1 MDETGIFSRGF
12 TGERE
17 RMRGKSIFK
26 QLLIPMMTIICTL
39 AIALVAVILVIFT
52 TSYEKDIY
60 SKNQD
65 MSNLLANQI
74 ASFMDGAYSVNQA
87 LSENPSV
94 LTMDT
99 EIQTPILEQC
109 VANNSYLD
117 LIYIQGTDG
126 MQTGRSS
133 GDLAD
138 RSTRWWFTQ
147 TMSDKVSFIS
157 KSYYSVATGATC
169 TSIFF
174 PMYSDGEMIGVY
186 AADLKLD
193 FLQSLIGEYSN
204 EENGRISFVID
215 GEGAVVAHP
224 DIMQIEELYN
234 YKNLTRTVSVK
245 DSAGNV
251 ATDADGNVVTEEYP
265 LEVSEGFKQVIAQ
278 VMAGNSGSTKVSY
291 DGATYYA
298 SYAAIP
304 LKGESESWSLI
315 TLHRKSA
322 AMSMVNSLLIITVI
336 ISLVVIAAAIF
347 IVIYLARRLTA
358 PVVSM
363 TGLMKEA
370 SDGDF
375 SIQADVSSQN
385 EVGQLAQSFNIM
397 AGKIS
402 SVLVRIMD
410 SIKELLQCSGKLRDM
425 ETNIITISGALNEI
439 SNGTVRQ
446 TNDVNNVVERIG
458 EMEDRFGELRGK
470 SGALLEEAEH
480 TIASGEGGTQSICQ
494 LEEQNSYVEKNVSLS
509 YEKIKTLETHSVKI
523 ANIISTINSIA
534 EETGLLSLNASIEA
548 ARAGEHGRGFAVVAE
563 SIGKLAS
570 ESTTA
575 TKNIEKI
582 IEELCGD
589 IEDAV
594 ANIEE
599 VKSATAEQ
607 IQATQKVKEIF
618 HDFKE
623 LAEQT
628 SGSVNNIDELIE
640 EMYEIDRS
648 IVEAV
653 QSIRDISQQT
663 EELSG
668 EVAGSLDDELKDIRS
683 GVQSLTTISGEL
695 EQEMLKFK
703 LDR

>member
-1 MDETGIFSRGF
+1 
-12 TGERE
+12 
-17 RMRGKSIFK
+17 MRGKSIFK

-39 AIALVAVILVIFT
+39 AVALVTVILVIFT

-65 MSNLLANQI
+65 ISNLLANQI
-74 ASFMDGAYSVNQA
+74 VSFMDGAYSVNQA
-87 LSENPSV
+87 LAENPSV

-99 EIQTPILEQC
+99 EIQSQILEQC

-117 LIYIQGTDG
+117 LLYIQGTDG

-133 GDLAD
+133 GELAD

-147 TMSDKVSFIS
+147 TMSDKVPFIS

-174 PMYSDGEMIGVY
+174 PMYLNEEMIGVY
-186 AADLKLD
+186 AADLKLE
-193 FLQSLIGEYSN
+193 FLQSLIGEYSS
-204 EENGRISFVID
+204 EEAGRISFVID

-224 DIMQIEELYN
+224 DIAQIEELYN
-234 YKNLTRTVSVK
+234 YKDLTRTVSVK
-245 DSAGNV
+245 DSAGNAV
-251 ATDADGNVVTEEYP
+251 TDADGNVVTEEYP
-265 LEVSEGFKQVIAQ
+265 LEISEGFKQVIAQ
-278 VMAGNSGSTKVSY
+278 VMAGNSGSTKISY
-291 DGATYYA
+291 DNTTYYA

-304 LKGESESWSLI
+304 LKGESDSWSLI
-315 TLHRKSA
+315 TLHKKST
-322 AMSMVNSLLIITVI
+322 AMSMVNSLLIIAII
-336 ISLVVIAAAIF
+336 ISLVVIAVAIF
-347 IVIYLARRLTA
+347 VVIYLARKLTT

-375 SIQADVSSQN
+375 SIQADVGSQN

-425 ETNIITISGALNEI
+425 EANIVTISGALNEI
-439 SNGTVRQ
+439 SNGTVKQ

-458 EMEDRFGELRGK
+458 EMEDKFGELRDK
-470 SGALLEEAEH
+470 SGSLLEEAER
-480 TIASGEGGTQSICQ
+480 TIASGEGGAVSICQ
-494 LEEQNSYVEKNVSLS
+494 LEEQNSHVEKNVSLS
-509 YEKIKTLETHSVKI
+509 YEKIKTLETHSAKI
-523 ANIISTINSIA
+523 ANIIGTINSIA

-570 ESTTA
+570 ESTSA
-575 TKNIEKI
+575 TGNIEKI
-582 IEELCGD
+582 IEELCDD
-589 IEDAV
+589 IGDAV

-599 VKSATAEQ
+599 VKNAMTAQ
-607 IQATQKVKEIF
+607 IQATQNVKVIF

-628 SGSVNNIDELIE
+628 SGSVNDIDKLIE
-640 EMYEIDRS
+640 EMYEIDHS
-648 IVEAV
+648 IVDAV

-668 EVAGSLDDELKDIRS
+668 EVAGSLDEELKDIQS

-695 EQEMLKFK
+695 EQEMLQFK

>member
-1 MDETGIFSRGF
+1 MA
-12 TGERE
+12 
-17 RMRGKSIFK
+17 
-26 QLLIPMMTIICTL
+26 IICTL
-39 AIALVAVILVIFT
+39 AIAIVAVILVIFT

-60 SKNQD
+60 AKNQD
-65 MSNLLANQI
+65 RSNLLANQI
-74 ASFMDGAYSVNQA
+74 ASFMDGAYNVNQA

-99 EIQTPILEQC
+99 EVQTSILEQC

-117 LIYIQGTDG
+117 LIYIQGMDG

-133 GDLAD
+133 GELAD

-147 TMSDKVSFIS
+147 TMSDKVPFIS

-174 PMYSDGEMIGVY
+174 PMYSNGEMIGVY

-204 EENGRISFVID
+204 EGEGRISFVID

-224 DIMQIEELYN
+224 DITQIEELYN
-234 YKNLTRTVSVK
+234 YRDLTKTVSVK
-245 DSAGNV
+245 DSAGNAV
-251 ATDADGNVVTEEYP
+251 TDADGNVVTEEYP
-265 LEVSEGFKQVIAQ
+265 LEASEGFKQVIAQ
-278 VMAGNSGSTKVSY
+278 VMAGNSGSTKISY
-291 DGATYYA
+291 DGTTYYA

-304 LKGESESWSLI
+304 LKGESDSWSLI
-315 TLHRKSA
+315 TLHKKSS
-322 AMSMVNSLLIITVI
+322 AMSMVNSLLLIAVI

-347 IVIYLARRLTA
+347 IVVYLARKLTT
-358 PVVSM
+358 PIVSM

-375 SIQADVSSQN
+375 SIQADVNSEN
-385 EVGQLAQSFNIM
+385 EVGQLARSFNIM
-397 AGKIS
+397 ADKIS
-402 SVLVRIMD
+402 GVLVRIMD
-410 SIKELLQCSGKLRDM
+410 STKELLQCSGKLRDI
-425 ETNIITISGALNEI
+425 ETNIVTISGALNEI
-439 SNGTVRQ
+439 SNGTVKQ

-458 EMEDRFGELRGK
+458 EMEDKFGELRGK
-470 SGALLEEAEH
+470 SGMLLGEAER
-480 TIASGEGGTQSICQ
+480 TIASGEGGSESICQ
-494 LEEQNSYVEKNVSLS
+494 LEEQNGCVEKNVSLS
-509 YEKIKTLETHSVKI
+509 YEKIKTLETHSAKI
-523 ANIISTINSIA
+523 ADIISTINSIA

-570 ESTTA
+570 ESTSA
-575 TKNIEKI
+575 TRNIEEI
-582 IEELCGD
+582 IGELCGD
-589 IEDAV
+589 IEAAV

-599 VKSATAEQ
+599 VKTAMASQLE
-607 IQATQKVKEIF
+607 ATQKVKVIF

-628 SGSVNNIDELIE
+628 SGSVNGIDKLIE
-640 EMYEIDRS
+640 EMYEIDHS

-653 QSIRDISQQT
+653 QNIRDISQQT
-663 EELSG
+663 EELAG
-668 EVAGSLDDELKDIRS
+668 EVAGSLDEELTDIRN
-683 GVQSLTTISGEL
+683 GVQSLTTVSGEL
-695 EQEMLKFK
+695 EQEMTKF
-703 LDR
+703 RVNR